1 MLSIYCGES
10 SVTKIIRN
18 GHQGKLKRSQ
28 QLNDHNFALIPP
40 WHWQQWCW
48 ICFCQQCVLWGH
60 CWFCDWPNIN
70 ENLLKLCF
78 TKNSCKGRT
87 VLFGLLIK
95 DRFLLLVQYWQESAS
110 STSVFLKSFQLLY
123 LKALNPY
130 YLVSKT
136 CQTED
141 RQLNSGAQSLFC
153 VLPLFWSSSMM
164 IHHLKTHCEEKSQW
178 RKGNE
183 ANEVW
188 WSSFENTLWRKIIIR
203 KNIVKKIHKLKTHC
217 EEKSQWRKAKE
228 VWWSSRNSIK
238 GFRYSQTSILA
249 QDRKQLETRQGSYY
263 EDNFWNG

>member
-1 MLSIYCGES
+1 MDIYNWMITRHTEMDIHVTHMYVKLNDNTSDRDGYVQYNWIITLKTGMEMYNRGRWIYPLLDKRWKRLFKTKAHCQTSSNAMPCYLYSGES

-141 RQLNSGAQSLFC
+141 S
-153 VLPLFWSSSMM
+153 
-164 IHHLKTHCEEKSQW
+164 
-178 RKGNE
+178 
-183 ANEVW
+183 
-188 WSSFENTLWRKIIIR
+188 
-203 KNIVKKIHKLKTHC
+203 
-217 EEKSQWRKAKE
+217 
-228 VWWSSRNSIK
+228 
-238 GFRYSQTSILA
+238 
-249 QDRKQLETRQGSYY
+249 
-263 EDNFWNG
+263 

>member
-1 MLSIYCGES
+1 M
-10 SVTKIIRN
+10 
-18 GHQGKLKRSQ
+18 
-28 QLNDHNFALIPP
+28 
-40 WHWQQWCW
+40 
-48 ICFCQQCVLWGH
+48 WGH
-60 CWFCDWPNIN
+60 CWLCDWPNIN

-87 VLFGLLIK
+87 ALFGLLIK

-141 RQLNSGAQSLFC
+141 RQLKSGAQSLFC

-183 ANEVW
+183 
-188 WSSFENTLWRKIIIR
+188 
-203 KNIVKKIHKLKTHC
+203 
-217 EEKSQWRKAKE
+217 

-249 QDRKQLETRQGSYY
+249 QDRKQLETRQGHLLL
-263 EDNFWNG
+263 WG